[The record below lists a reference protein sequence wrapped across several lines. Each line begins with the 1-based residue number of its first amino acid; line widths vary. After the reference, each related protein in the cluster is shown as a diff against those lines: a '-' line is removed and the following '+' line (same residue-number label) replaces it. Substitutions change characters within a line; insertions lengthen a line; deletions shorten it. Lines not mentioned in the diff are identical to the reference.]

1 MIPYLSQVCI
11 AAIWPS
17 LEAHY
22 IQAIRNG
29 RADEPTLPAAAAEA
43 AKALLRV
50 RASQY
55 KAVFRGDGSGLG
67 AGRFRSIF
75 WRYTGRHTLQR
86 HWLAVSLTQTLAMA
100 FLMGALKGRA
110 QV

>member
-1 MIPYLSQVCI
+1 MRSFQVCI

-50 RASQY
+50 RACEY
-55 KAVFRGDGSGLG
+55 RAVFRGDGSGQS
-67 AGRFRSIF
+67 ANRFRSIF
-75 WRYTGRHTLQR
+75 WRYTGHHAIQQ
-86 HWLAVSLTQTLAMA
+86 HWLAVSLMQTLAMA

>member
-1 MIPYLSQVCI
+1 MIPNVFQVCI

-50 RASQY
+50 RASEY
-55 KAVFRGDGSGLG
+55 KSVLRGDGSGRG

-75 WRYTGRHTLQR
+75 WRYTGHHAVQKR
-86 HWLAVSLTQTLAMA
+86 WLAVLLSQTLVMA
-100 FLMGALKGRA
+100 FLMGALKRRV